1 MGLTVMNLKELRDN
15 IDEIDQKLI
24 GLLEKRFEIVGE
36 IAKLKKSHGLEI
48 KDGNREE
55 DVLANWMNSADEIET
70 SFLEKVVRLVLEY
83 SKDVQSKFNK
93 RRRE

>member
-1 MGLTVMNLKELRDN
+1 MGLIVMNLKELRDN

-36 IAKLKKSHGLEI
+36 IAKLKQSQGLEI
-48 KDGNREE
+48 EDGNREE
-55 DVLANWMNSADEIET
+55 DVLANWMNSADKIET

-83 SKDVQSKFNK
+83 SKDVQLKVNK

>member
-1 MGLTVMNLKELRDN
+1 MNLKELRDN

-36 IAKLKKSHGLEI
+36 IAKLKQSHGLEI
-48 KDGNREE
+48 EDGNREE

-70 SFLEKVVRLVLEY
+70 SFLETVVRLVLEY